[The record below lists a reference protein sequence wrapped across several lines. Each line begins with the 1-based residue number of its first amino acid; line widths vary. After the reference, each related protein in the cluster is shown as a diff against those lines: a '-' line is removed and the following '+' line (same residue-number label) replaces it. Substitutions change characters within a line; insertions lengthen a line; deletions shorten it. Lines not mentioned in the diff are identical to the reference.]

1 MAAWSLA
8 ARLRVWRVEKS
19 AGPVLAGPARDG
31 SRWDELLL
39 LLAALAE

>member
-31 SRWDELLL
+31 SRWDEPLLPP
-39 LLAALAE
+39 AAMVE